1 MSTDARTDTAEQRSA
16 IYASLTARNRIVAIL
31 RIGLPALG
39 AVIFAGLVLQL
50 FLGSMVPDFGFA
62 NVRIDRENL
71 VFEAPSYA
79 GTGSDGTAYELAAES
94 ARAGLRNTDM
104 VHLKGA
110 SVSMRKADGSAFAAF
125 APTAQLSIA
134 SQVVTVDGSMELSS
148 NGGLK
153 GTVGDAVIDV
163 LHETLTAPGG
173 ADLTFGDGTDLSA
186 EGMTYDGATG
196 LWTFT
201 GQVKLRFE
209 ETPGESAYRTQ
220 DEAAEA
226 AP

>member
-1 MSTDARTDTAEQRSA
+1 MSIDAGTDTAEKRRA
-16 IYASLTARNRIVAIL
+16 IYASLTARNRVVAIL

-39 AVIFAGLVLQL
+39 ALIFAGLVLQL
-50 FLGSMVPDFGFA
+50 YFGSMVPDFGFA

-94 ARAGLRNTDM
+94 ARAGLSNADI
-104 VHLKGA
+104 VHLRGA
-110 SVSMRKADGSAFAAF
+110 SVSMRKPDGSAFAAF

-134 SQVVTVDGSMELSS
+134 SQVVTVGGMELSS
-148 NGGLK
+148 NGGLS
-153 GTVGDAVIDV
+153 GTLGEAVIDV

-173 ADLTFGDGTDLSA
+173 AELIFGDGTGLRADA
-186 EGMTYDGATG
+186 MTYDGATG
-196 LWTFT
+196 MWTFT
-201 GQVKLRFE
+201 GQVKLSFA
-209 ETPGESAYRTQ
+209 ETPGERAYWAPG
-220 DEAAEA
+220 ELAEA

>member
-1 MSTDARTDTAEQRSA
+1 MSIEARTDTAEQRSA

-39 AVIFAGLVLQL
+39 AIIFAGLVLQL

-94 ARAGLRNTDM
+94 ARAGLGNTDI

-110 SVSMRKADGSAFAAF
+110 SVSMRKRDGAVFAAF
-125 APTAQLSIA
+125 APTAQFSIA
-134 SQVVTVDGSMELSS
+134 SQVVTIGGGMELSS

-153 GTVGDAVIDV
+153 GTIEDAVIDV

-173 ADLTFGDGTDLSA
+173 VDLTFGDGTDLRA
-186 EGMTYDGATG
+186 DVMTYDGAAG
-196 LWTFT
+196 IWTFS

-209 ETPGESAYRTQ
+209 ETPGESTYPAQ
-220 DEAAEA
+220 GDVAEG